1 MNPDAGSNPLILVEE
16 NGNELVL
23 HSQEMERVQHTVFSV
38 LAETALCPI
47 KIEIMEPSLESL
59 FLEVIQ

>member
-1 MNPDAGSNPLILVEE
+1 MLNTAEE

-38 LAETALCPI
+38 LAKTALCPI

-59 FLEVIQ
+59 FLEVIR